1 MRIAA
6 NATTNVPTYDQGYGY
21 IQIFIQFLAN
31 ILTIIKDFF
40 SEE

>member
-21 IQIFIQFLAN
+21 IQIFIDFLAQ
-31 ILTIIKDFF
+31 ILEMFRKFIGG
-40 SEE
+40 